1 MKNYLKHIT
10 LGAALLML
18 AGGCTDKFE
27 EYNTNQYQIH
37 EADPATLMK
46 SMIETIVNIQQ
57 NDSQMMDQMVG
68 QLGGY
73 LCCSNTWSGTN
84 FGTFNQVMH
93 GVQVHGI
100 LRLKRFMETFSKFR
114 KQQILQV
121 IIMHL
126 LA

>member
-73 LCCSNTWSGTN
+73 LCCSNLHYS
-84 FGTFNQVMH
+84 
-93 GVQVHGI
+93 
-100 LRLKRFMETFSKFR
+100 
-114 KQQILQV
+114 
-121 IIMHL
+121 
-126 LA
+126 

>member
-46 SMIETIVNIQQ
+46 SMIETIWAI
-57 NDSQMMDQMVG
+57 
-68 QLGGY
+68 
-73 LCCSNTWSGTN
+73 GTSVAA
-84 FGTFNQVMH
+84 T
-93 GVQVHGI
+93 GV
-100 LRLKRFMETFSKFR
+100 LREK
-114 KQQILQV
+114 
-121 IIMHL
+121 
-126 LA
+126 